1 MTHKAYIL
9 NVSPR
14 YLAVY
19 PTIAGPKMKP
29 ENPKV
34 VKLDTVNEIGSVV
47 ILIAWRITIAIK
59 LAVNKPN
66 KTSAGMIKYKFE
78 VKMLVNKIT
87 APIIDKYP
95 PTIFSPRSFINWKRN
110 LLF

>member
-19 PTIAGPKMKP
+19 PTTAGPKMKP

-66 KTSAGMIKYKFE
+66 KTSAGIIKYRFA
-78 VKMLVNKIT
+78 VNILRKSMV
-87 APIIDKYP
+87 APNTD
-95 PTIFSPRSFINWKRN
+95 R
-110 LLF
+110 

>member
-9 NVSPR
+9 NVNPR

-59 LAVNKPN
+59 LAVNRPN
-66 KTSAGMIKYKFE
+66 KTSAGIIRYRFDVSILRKSI
-78 VKMLVNKIT
+78 V
-87 APIIDKYP
+87 APNIDM
-95 PTIFSPRSFINWKRN
+95 
-110 LLF
+110 